1 MPTTLTKA
9 VAQSIGGTLGFHDD
23 VPALADGQELQSSTL
38 QKGDLAPLTGRP
50 DMALVSQ
57 NALYISF
64 LGN

>member
-38 QKGDLAPLTGRP
+38 QKVAPLTGRP
-50 DMALVSQ
+50 DIALVSQ